1 MSPPRRA
8 GGIQRRRS
16 DMEAA
21 LNGLSNTVKH
31 QPTKEAVAQAK
42 EAVKSLSS
50 SEGSVSIP
58 YVREKCLAA
67 FELVFDKG
75 NDKAA
80 HYAVEGVQ
88 VFTGNFDLFLLR
100 LTAKIRLRLSVQK
113 VVLRILGRN

>member
-1 MSPPRRA
+1 
-8 GGIQRRRS
+8 
-16 DMEAA
+16 MEAA
-21 LNGLSNTVKH
+21 LNGLSNTVK
-31 QPTKEAVAQAK
+31 QQQTKDAVAQAK

-50 SEGSVSIP
+50 SAESISIP

-88 VFTGNFDLFLLR
+88 ALLR
-100 LTAKIRLRLSVQK
+100 DQRFHSTSIENPSHNLPTQVLSALTGVAQWNSQLQC
-113 VVLRILGRN
+113 NCFT